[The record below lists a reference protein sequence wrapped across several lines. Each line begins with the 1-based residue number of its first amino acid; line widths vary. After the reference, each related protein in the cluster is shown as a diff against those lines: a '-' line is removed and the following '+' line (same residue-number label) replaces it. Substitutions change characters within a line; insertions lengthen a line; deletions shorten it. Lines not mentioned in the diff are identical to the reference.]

1 MYSVTFYYVPSY
13 NYSHLESALY
23 NSLHRLGWSLFTG
36 WMVLACVTS
45 ESGAL
50 RNFLASR
57 ALVPLSRL
65 TYCAYLTN
73 GFIELYLAAS
83 IRTPKFMSV
92 TNLVITKTLIN
103 DQNVKLIS
111 LFHRSSAKR
120 SPTCVWHF
128 WRRWFYAW
136 CLSRRSTAWR
146 KCCCDEMHRLEVRHQ
161 LTATEANPTSLMW
174 AVGVPARLTSQ
185 PKFRI
190 VNYF

>member
-13 NYSHLESALY
+13 NYSNLESALY

-45 ESGAL
+45 ESSAL
-50 RNFLASR
+50 KSFLSSR

-92 TNLVITKTLIN
+92 TNLVITTTLIN

-111 LFHRSSAKR
+111 LFLFFVVAARGNALPRLSDVSGCAH
-120 SPTCVWHF
+120 PMLDVWV
-128 WRRWFYAW
+128 ANP
-136 CLSRRSTAWR
+136 
-146 KCCCDEMHRLEVRHQ
+146 RHGENA
-161 LTATEANPTSLMW
+161 TATQCTGPKS
-174 AVGVPARLTSQ
+174 AVNAQQR
-185 PKFRI
+185 KRI
-190 VNYF
+190 RRI

>member
-1 MYSVTFYYVPSY
+1 MRQLFELAFTTSAIDQAILLIIEIKHLSRLTITKYTRNLLWLSTTIIGVYSMYSVTFYYVPSY
-13 NYSHLESALY
+13 NYSSLESALY

-45 ESGAL
+45 DDGAL
-50 RNFLASR
+50 RSFLASR

-120 SPTCVWHF
+120 SLTCV
-128 WRRWFYAW
+128 
-136 CLSRRSTAWR
+136 
-146 KCCCDEMHRLEVRHQ
+146 
-161 LTATEANPTSLMW
+161 
-174 AVGVPARLTSQ
+174 
-185 PKFRI
+185 
-190 VNYF
+190 